1 MTVVRIGLDI
11 AKHVFQVHGVAEDNR
26 VLVRR
31 QLRRTQ
37 VVAWAFA
44 VSRWNRSMPRISPLG
59 AGPRRAWAS
68 STFDAAAIRKAL
80 RQAPKERCCRR

>member
-26 VLVRR
+26 VLVCR

-37 VVAWAFA
+37 VVAFFLGFRR
-44 VSRWNRSMPRISPLG
+44 VSLESKHAQDLTTGRGPSKGLG
-59 AGPRRAWAS
+59 
-68 STFDAAAIRKAL
+68 I
-80 RQAPKERCCRR
+80 EYV